1 MWLQHSLPHLCE
13 ESSLWET
20 WRPWP
25 WGNRREKACSWA
37 SGSWRHLTGGFSDLI
52 PPYITHPPYITWLTF
67 LQALASRAAH
77 RRPPGQCGNPH
88 LERNPKRALG
98 HPRALRGCGEVRGA
112 SLSKCRPRYLVLG
125 TAIELS
131 RDPLIFGKLPL
142 GLLWHF
148 FLGSRTA
155 LIKLYPL
162 YCHLCVVCPSPDFRW
177 GGVASLLMLFSFLYP
192 FPVSLQAQL
201 LTSSMN
207 SSDQFYLLFQIEY
220 KIFWQ
225 LSKAVFLHRDCSL
238 ESAEEFLKPRLLLR
252 PMKSDSGDGIQAAS
266 AKKQCSHGK

>member
-1 MWLQHSLPHLCE
+1 MLLGIRKLAPF
-13 ESSLWET
+13 
-20 WRPWP
+20 
-25 WGNRREKACSWA
+25 NRRLLWPHSALYHPSALHHLAHLPPSSGKQGCS
-37 SGSWRHLTGGFSDLI
+37 
-52 PPYITHPPYITWLTF
+52 PP
-67 LQALASRAAH
+67 ASR
-77 RRPPGQCGNPH
+77 PVWKSP
-88 LERNPKRALG
+88 LG
-98 HPRALRGCGEVRGA
+98 EKSQKSPRASEGPEGLWGGEGCQPLQM
-112 SLSKCRPRYLVLG
+112 SSPVLG
-125 TAIELS
+125 AAIELS
-131 RDPLIFGKLPL
+131 RDPLIFSKLPL

-177 GGVASLLMLFSFLYP
+177 GGVASLLMLFSFVYP
-192 FPVSLQAQL
+192 FPISLQAQL

-252 PMKSDSGDGIQAAS
+252 PMKSDSLVMGSRRPVLRNNALMES
-266 AKKQCSHGK
+266 RSFM